1 MKYSAKCHCG
11 EITVEMEHDPM
22 MQFMCHCSI
31 CHQRIGTSISA
42 LAWPEHEINITGNLK
57 SYKIVGGSGMDMYYY
72 YCHLVVVL
80 YIINLTF
87 LKEWLMYLQDY

>member
-42 LAWPEHEINITGNLK
+42 LAWPEHEINISGNLQ
-57 SYKIVGGSGMDMYYY
+57 
-72 YCHLVVVL
+72 
-80 YIINLTF
+80 F
-87 LKEWLMYLQDY
+87 

>member
-42 LAWPEHEINITGNLK
+42 LAWPEHEINITGSLK
-57 SYKIVGGSGMDMYYY
+57 S
-72 YCHLVVVL
+72 
-80 YIINLTF
+80 
-87 LKEWLMYLQDY
+87 

>member
-11 EITVEMEHDPM
+11 EITVEMEHDPDAVYVSLFYM
-22 MQFMCHCSI
+22 PSKS
-31 CHQRIGTSISA
+31 GTSISA
-42 LAWPEHEINITGNLK
+42 AWPEHEINITGNLK